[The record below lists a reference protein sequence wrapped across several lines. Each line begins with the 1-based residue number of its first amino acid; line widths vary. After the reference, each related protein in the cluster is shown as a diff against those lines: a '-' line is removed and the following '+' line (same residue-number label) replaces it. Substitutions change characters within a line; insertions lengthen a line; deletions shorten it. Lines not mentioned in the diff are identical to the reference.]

1 MVSKNLQYNMLETKF
16 YGESFVEEKIVEEL
30 DEDGEVVERTV
41 QENQHES
48 TACADPQCRRPIKHD
63 EPCFIDTISGETYC
77 DSCGRC
83 LRYER
88 KMETKR
94 DLYAKIRAANGKQ
107 VPAS

>member
-16 YGESFVEEKIVEEL
+16 YGESFVEEKVVEEPSENG
-30 DEDGEVVERTV
+30 DIIERTV
-41 QENQHES
+41 QENKHES
-48 TACADPQCRRPIKHD
+48 TSCADSHCPKIIQHE

-83 LRYER
+83 MRYER
-88 KMETKR
+88 KMEAKR
-94 DLYAKIRAANGKQ
+94 ELYAKIRAANGKQ